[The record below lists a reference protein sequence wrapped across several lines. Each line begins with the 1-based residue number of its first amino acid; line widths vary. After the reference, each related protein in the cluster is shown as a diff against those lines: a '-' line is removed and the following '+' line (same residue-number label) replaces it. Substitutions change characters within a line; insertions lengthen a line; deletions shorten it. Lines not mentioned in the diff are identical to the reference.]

1 MAYYAGKNA
10 SITIGAVAYP
20 MDTWTLDDTCE
31 EVDVTNFTSGGARQ
45 VIAGIT
51 AGSMSASG
59 PYTGI
64 APTAGNT
71 GTIVFDVG
79 GGGGTATRTILLT
92 SVKKNTAV
100 KDKATLE
107 ISGSIT
113 A

>member
-1 MAYYAGKNA
+1 MAFYAGKNA
-10 SITIGAVAYP
+10 SIVIGAVAYP

-31 EVDVTNFTSGGARQ
+31 EIDCTNFTSGGVRQ
-45 VIAGIT
+45 LIAGIV
-51 AGSMSASG
+51 AGTMSASG
-59 PYTGI
+59 PYTGLT
-64 APTAGNT
+64 PTAGLT
-71 GTIVFDVG
+71 GTIIFDVG